1 MQAVTLLDKSRAM
14 GIIPNTIMYNT
25 AMSSLGKSGQWE
37 AAERLF
43 GEVPEPDAVT
53 YETLIAAYGMAGQ
66 ANLAEIA
73 FKYMLEAHHT
83 PRDYAYCG
91 LIAAHRCVSCHVPVS
106 HAELFADLPRVFW
119 AAIAHLGM
127 LGVPMLGV
135 PC

>member
-1 MQAVTLLDKSRAM
+1 M

-43 GEVPEPDAVT
+43 SEVPEPDAVT

-66 ANLAEIA
+66 ANQAEIA
-73 FKYMLEAHHT
+73 LKYMLEAHHR

-91 LIAAHRCVSCHVPVS
+91 LIAAHRWAYAYSLPPVCTCVYGMHSHTLHIGYFALTPGIAPVTL
-106 HAELFADLPRVFW
+106 AMWCLL
-119 AAIAHLGM
+119 
-127 LGVPMLGV
+127 
-135 PC
+135 CNC

>member
-1 MQAVTLLDKSRAM
+1 MKCLQAVNLLEKSRVM

-66 ANLAEIA
+66 ATQAEIA
-73 FKYMLEAHHT
+73 FKYMQDAQHT

-91 LIAAHRCVSCHVPVS
+91 LIAAHRCVSSNSLATAVLKC
-106 HAELFADLPRVFW
+106 LQLC
-119 AAIAHLGM
+119 M
-127 LGVPMLGV
+127 LVCNCCM
-135 PC
+135 CIQ